1 MKENFSTLF
10 SALANETRLRILN
23 LLVHREISVHTLTDI
38 LGESQP
44 KISRHLAFLRK
55 AGLVT
60 TRREGKWIYYEMA
73 EIKNEHLKEILSN
86 LIAWISNN
94 QKMQKDYQKLLQLQ
108 PVTKKNLRKENIFA
122 DTNMTEIHKKDEL
135 AIHLL

>member
-23 LLVHREISVHTLTDI
+23 LLAHREISVHTLTDI

-73 EIKNEHLKEILSN
+73 EIKNKYLKEILSN

-108 PVTKKNLRKENIFA
+108 PFTKKISEEENIFVFA
-122 DTNMTEIHKKDEL
+122 NMTETHKKDEL
-135 AIHLL
+135 EIHLL

>member
-1 MKENFSTLF
+1 MKEDFSTLF
-10 SALANETRLRILN
+10 SALADETRLRILN
-23 LLVHREISVHTLTDI
+23 LLMHREISVHTLTDI

-60 TRREGKWIYYEMA
+60 TRREGKWIYYKMA
-73 EIKNEHLKEILSN
+73 EIKNEHLKKILSN

-94 QKMQKDYQKLLQLQ
+94 QKMQKDYQKLLQVQ
-108 PVTKKNLRKENIFA
+108 PVTKKILKEENIFSSA
-122 DTNMTEIHKKDEL
+122 NMTEIHKRDEL
-135 AIHLL
+135 EIHLL